1 MVSEPHSS
9 LRPTAL
15 SSCSPGPP
23 ASWPLVH
30 RQAAITSLR
39 GPRWS
44 PSPCPQPHQG
54 PPPASSCVP
63 SPVSGPATHTLRTG
77 LLAPHPPSL
86 ACRSLSASPHF
97 LPPGSLHS
105 GHPAVGRPPAGT
117 GAGLPVTP
125 DRVPTLLAG
134 SPGSLALRVTV
145 GLVPFF
151 PPLSLVGA
159 PKLGVCVVSVVY
171 PIRGPGSCC
180 FSRCVS
186 SLVCGGPSG
195 TADSGLGCRVMGHCS
210 KGCVWPLSRF
220 PGGSLSILGI
230 S

>member
-1 MVSEPHSS
+1 MS
-9 LRPTAL
+9 TA
-15 SSCSPGPP
+15 PP
-23 ASWPLVH
+23 
-30 RQAAITSLR
+30 
-39 GPRWS
+39 
-44 PSPCPQPHQG
+44 G

-63 SPVSGPATHTLRTG
+63 SPVSGPATHSLRTG

-151 PPLSLVGA
+151 PPLSLAWA
-159 PKLGVCVVSVVY
+159 PKRGVVCRVGGVPRPRPWFLLLLSLRLQPGVWR
-171 PIRGPGSCC
+171 PLWHSGQWAGGPGH
-180 FSRCVS
+180 
-186 SLVCGGPSG
+186 G
-195 TADSGLGCRVMGHCS
+195 TLQ
-210 KGCVWPLSRF
+210 
-220 PGGSLSILGI
+220 
-230 S
+230 

>member
-15 SSCSPGPP
+15 GSCSPGPS
-23 ASWPLVH
+23 ASWPLIH
-30 RQAAITSLR
+30 RQATITSLR

-44 PSPCPQPHQG
+44 PSLCPQPHQG

-63 SPVSGPATHTLRTG
+63 SPVSGPATHTLRAG

-134 SPGSLALRVTV
+134 SPGSLALCVTV
-145 GLVPFF
+145 GLIPFF
-151 PPLSLVGA
+151 PPLSLIWA
-159 PKLGVCVVSVVY
+159 PKLGVV
-171 PIRGPGSCC
+171 
-180 FSRCVS
+180 
-186 SLVCGGPSG
+186 
-195 TADSGLGCRVMGHCS
+195 CRVGGVPHPRPWFLLLLSLHLQPGVWRPLWHSGQWAGVQGH
-210 KGCVWPLSRF
+210 GTLQ
-220 PGGSLSILGI
+220 
-230 S
+230 